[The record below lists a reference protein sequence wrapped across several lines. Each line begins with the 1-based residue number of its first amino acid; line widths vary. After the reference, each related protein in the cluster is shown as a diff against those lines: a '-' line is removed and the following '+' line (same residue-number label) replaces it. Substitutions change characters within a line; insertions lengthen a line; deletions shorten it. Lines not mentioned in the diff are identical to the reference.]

1 MDFLSAII
9 YNNLY
14 QDINHNFLSFQSF
27 HMKYLEIFFI
37 LGKNIGGFKMK
48 VFNQIGILLGV
59 WATGELVSQFIKNV
73 ISIPG
78 SILGMIILFLL
89 LQFKVISEEK
99 IKDVADFL
107 LGNMGIFFIPAGVSL
122 IQSLGLIKENAILL
136 LSCIIL
142 INIAVMIGCGKSVDF
157 MIKLKEKKETKSKQE
172 IA

>member
-1 MDFLSAII
+1 MII
-9 YNNLY
+9 FNQLG
-14 QDINHNFLSFQSF
+14 I
-27 HMKYLEIFFI
+27 I
-37 LGKNIGGFKMK
+37 LGI
-48 VFNQIGILLGV
+48 
-59 WATGELVSQFIKNV
+59 WAVGEL
-73 ISIPG
+73 ISSLISNIITMPG
-78 SILGMIILFLL
+78 TIIGMIILFLL

>member
-1 MDFLSAII
+1 MII
-9 YNNLY
+9 FNQLG
-14 QDINHNFLSFQSF
+14 I
-27 HMKYLEIFFI
+27 I
-37 LGKNIGGFKMK
+37 LGI
-48 VFNQIGILLGV
+48 
-59 WATGELVSQFIKNV
+59 WAVGEL
-73 ISIPG
+73 ISYLISNIITMPG
-78 SILGMIILFLL
+78 TIIGMIILFLL

>member
-1 MDFLSAII
+1 
-9 YNNLY
+9 
-14 QDINHNFLSFQSF
+14 
-27 HMKYLEIFFI
+27 MKI
-37 LGKNIGGFKMK
+37 
-48 VFNQIGILLGV
+48 FNQIGILLGV
-59 WATGELVSQFIKNV
+59 WATGEVVSQFIKN
-73 ISIPG
+73 IINIPG

-89 LQFKVISEEK
+89 LQFKIISEEK

-142 INIAVMIGCGKSVDF
+142 INIAVMIGSGISVEF
-157 MIKLKEKKETKSKQE
+157 MIKLKEKKQAKSQQE

>member
-1 MDFLSAII
+1 
-9 YNNLY
+9 
-14 QDINHNFLSFQSF
+14 
-27 HMKYLEIFFI
+27 
-37 LGKNIGGFKMK
+37 MK

-59 WATGELVSQFIKNV
+59 WAAGELVSQFIKNI

-89 LQFKVISEEK
+89 LQFKVI

>member
-1 MDFLSAII
+1 MFYIKLD
-9 YNNLY
+9 
-14 QDINHNFLSFQSF
+14 
-27 HMKYLEIFFI
+27 K
-37 LGKNIGGFKMK
+37 
-48 VFNQIGILLGV
+48 IGINITVKHPAIPIDKLPIAPSTSPSSNALLV
-59 WATGELVSQFIKNV
+59 PTAWAAGELVSQFIKNI

>member
-1 MDFLSAII
+1 
-9 YNNLY
+9 
-14 QDINHNFLSFQSF
+14 
-27 HMKYLEIFFI
+27 MKI
-37 LGKNIGGFKMK
+37 
-48 VFNQIGILLGV
+48 FNQIGILLGV
-59 WATGELVSQFIKNV
+59 WAAGEVVSQFIKN
-73 ISIPG
+73 IINIPG

-89 LQFKVISEEK
+89 LQFKIISEEK

-142 INIAVMIGCGKSVDF
+142 INIAVMIGSGISVEF
-157 MIKLKEKKETKSKQE
+157 MTKLKEKKQAKSQQE

>member
-1 MDFLSAII
+1 MEVLKWRFLIKSE
-9 YNNLY
+9 
-14 QDINHNFLSFQSF
+14 FS
-27 HMKYLEIFFI
+27 LE
-37 LGKNIGGFKMK
+37 
-48 VFNQIGILLGV
+48 
-59 WATGELVSQFIKNV
+59 FIKN
-73 ISIPG
+73 IINIPG

-89 LQFKVISEEK
+89 LQFKIISEEK

-142 INIAVMIGCGKSVDF
+142 INIAVMIGSGISVEF
-157 MIKLKEKKETKSKQE
+157 MIKLKEKKQAKSQQE

>member
-1 MDFLSAII
+1 M
-9 YNNLY
+9 
-14 QDINHNFLSFQSF
+14 
-27 HMKYLEIFFI
+27 E
-37 LGKNIGGFKMK
+37 
-48 VFNQIGILLGV
+48 FNPLIGISLNNTIIFVLILI
-59 WATGELVSQFIKNV
+59 AICYEAIKFIKNI

-89 LQFKVISEEK
+89 LQFKVIREEK

>member
-1 MDFLSAII
+1 
-9 YNNLY
+9 
-14 QDINHNFLSFQSF
+14 
-27 HMKYLEIFFI
+27 
-37 LGKNIGGFKMK
+37 MK

-59 WATGELVSQFIKNV
+59 WAAGELVSQFIKNI

-89 LQFKVISEEK
+89 LQFKV
-99 IKDVADFL
+99 VADFL

>member
-1 MDFLSAII
+1 
-9 YNNLY
+9 
-14 QDINHNFLSFQSF
+14 
-27 HMKYLEIFFI
+27 MKI
-37 LGKNIGGFKMK
+37 
-48 VFNQIGILLGV
+48 FNQIGILLGV
-59 WATGELVSQFIKNV
+59 WAAGEVVSKFIKN
-73 ISIPG
+73 IINIPG

-89 LQFKVISEEK
+89 LQFKIISEEK

-142 INIAVMIGCGKSVDF
+142 INIVVMIGSGKSVEF
-157 MIKLKEKKETKSKQE
+157 MIKLKEKKQAKSQQE

>member
-1 MDFLSAII
+1 
-9 YNNLY
+9 
-14 QDINHNFLSFQSF
+14 
-27 HMKYLEIFFI
+27 MKI
-37 LGKNIGGFKMK
+37 
-48 VFNQIGILLGV
+48 FNQIGILLGV
-59 WATGELVSQFIKNV
+59 WAAGELASQLIKN
-73 ISIPG
+73 IINIPG

-89 LQFKVISEEK
+89 LQFKILSEEK

-142 INIAVMIGCGKSVDF
+142 INIAVMIGSGKSVDF
-157 MIKLKEKKETKSKQE
+157 MIKIKEKRQATSQKE

>member
-1 MDFLSAII
+1 
-9 YNNLY
+9 
-14 QDINHNFLSFQSF
+14 
-27 HMKYLEIFFI
+27 MKI
-37 LGKNIGGFKMK
+37 
-48 VFNQIGILLGV
+48 FNQIGILLGV
-59 WATGELVSQFIKNV
+59 WAAGEVVSQFIKN
-73 ISIPG
+73 IINIPR

-89 LQFKVISEEK
+89 LQFKIISEEK

-142 INIAVMIGCGKSVDF
+142 INIAVMIGSGKSVEF
-157 MIKLKEKKETKSKQE
+157 MIKLKEKKQAKSQQE

>member
-1 MDFLSAII
+1 
-9 YNNLY
+9 
-14 QDINHNFLSFQSF
+14 
-27 HMKYLEIFFI
+27 MKI
-37 LGKNIGGFKMK
+37 
-48 VFNQIGILLGV
+48 FNQIGILLGV
-59 WATGELVSQFIKNV
+59 WAAGEVVSQFIKN
-73 ISIPG
+73 IINIPW

-142 INIAVMIGCGKSVDF
+142 INIAVMIGSGISVEF
-157 MIKLKEKKETKSKQE
+157 MIKLKEKKQAKSQQE

>member
-1 MDFLSAII
+1 
-9 YNNLY
+9 
-14 QDINHNFLSFQSF
+14 
-27 HMKYLEIFFI
+27 MKI
-37 LGKNIGGFKMK
+37 
-48 VFNQIGILLGV
+48 FNQIGILLGV
-59 WATGELVSQFIKNV
+59 WASGEVVSQFIKN
-73 ISIPG
+73 IINIPG

-89 LQFKVISEEK
+89 LQFKIISEEK

-142 INIAVMIGCGKSVDF
+142 INIAVMIGSGISVEF
-157 MIKLKEKKETKSKQE
+157 MIKLKEKKQAKSQQE